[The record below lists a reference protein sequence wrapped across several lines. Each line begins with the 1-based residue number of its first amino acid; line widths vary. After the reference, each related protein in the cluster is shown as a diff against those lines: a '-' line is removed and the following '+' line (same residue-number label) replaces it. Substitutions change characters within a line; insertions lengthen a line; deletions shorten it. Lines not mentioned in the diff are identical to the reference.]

1 MPKTRDGLPYY
12 TLARNI
18 DSRKQELFAT
28 TGLNATQFGTILR
41 DNGYV
46 VGTIF
51 SEANY
56 KRIVNKAACS
66 GPASLTRK
74 EIHIHDTY
82 PIILSGRPSITY
94 IEKESSTCLKPL
106 NQNI

>member
-12 TLARNI
+12 TMARNV
-18 DSRKQELFAT
+18 DTRKQKLFAT
-28 TGLNATQFGTILR
+28 TELNATQFGTILR

-56 KRIVNKAACS
+56 KRIANKTALS
-66 GPASLTRK
+66 GPASLSRK
-74 EIHIHDTY
+74 EIYIHDTY
-82 PIILSGRPSITY
+82 PDIVSGRWPITH
-94 IEKESSTCLKPL
+94 IRKGSTTCLKPL
-106 NQNI
+106 NPNT